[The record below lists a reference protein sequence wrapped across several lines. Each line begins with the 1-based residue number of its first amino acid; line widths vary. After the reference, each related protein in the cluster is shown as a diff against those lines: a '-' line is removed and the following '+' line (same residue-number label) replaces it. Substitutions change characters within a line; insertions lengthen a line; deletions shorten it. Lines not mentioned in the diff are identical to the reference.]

1 MPIQLRRQLRHKYKS
16 TKYTESKSEQQV
28 FKIAQHTVMLM
39 LKKWKVKK
47 NNKLQKHYPHKSTA
61 MQKGSKSYLWLIL
74 FLLFFCF
81 YTFLVVGSVR

>member
-47 NNKLQKHYPHKSTA
+47 KQQITETLST
-61 MQKGSKSYLWLIL
+61 QIHSYAKRLKIL
-74 FLLFFCF
+74 FMVNSFLLFSVF
-81 YTFLVVGSVR
+81 TLFLVVGSVR

>member
-39 LKKWKVKK
+39 LKK
-47 NNKLQKHYPHKSTA
+47 
-61 MQKGSKSYLWLIL
+61 
-74 FLLFFCF
+74 
-81 YTFLVVGSVR
+81 